1 MKKKITCIL
10 ICLLLIGSVIVGAG
24 ISKIEETEI
33 TDGTISVKIPIGSY
47 EIESTEFGDEISIED
62 FGHLLIP
69 GMPNLPTKI
78 FSIAIPPGA
87 ELVDVSFELPD
98 SIILDG
104 NYDVPPV
111 SLPGVIG
118 EEDPEIYQQEL
129 RTYEDNYNSVYL
141 SEEPYPS
148 SNVEFVRTAG

>member
-87 ELVDVSFELPD
+87 ELHYFCD
-98 SIILDG
+98 
-104 NYDVPPV
+104 
-111 SLPGVIG
+111 PGC
-118 EEDPEIYQQEL
+118 
-129 RTYEDNYNSVYL
+129 RYL
-141 SEEPYPS
+141 SAGSLFEHRRC
-148 SNVEFVRTAG
+148 EFRYNRRRYR